1 MLLFW
6 TTSSK
11 SHRNPIDRQ
20 CARTQTCKI
29 FVRICDCSA
38 ARHRVTVSR
47 RNMGGLLPAGGLLV
61 LCLAAIKDHGMPEAA
76 AAAETEAAAPG
87 GKLHEAARTNDL
99 SEAKARRCEQLLALL
114 SDAVSLAGLQ
124 RLLAVHAD
132 VDEKDADGYSRVSLR
147 CT

>member
-1 MLLFW
+1 
-6 TTSSK
+6 
-11 SHRNPIDRQ
+11 
-20 CARTQTCKI
+20 
-29 FVRICDCSA
+29 
-38 ARHRVTVSR
+38 
-47 RNMGGLLPAGGLLV
+47 
-61 LCLAAIKDHGMPEAA
+61 MPEAA